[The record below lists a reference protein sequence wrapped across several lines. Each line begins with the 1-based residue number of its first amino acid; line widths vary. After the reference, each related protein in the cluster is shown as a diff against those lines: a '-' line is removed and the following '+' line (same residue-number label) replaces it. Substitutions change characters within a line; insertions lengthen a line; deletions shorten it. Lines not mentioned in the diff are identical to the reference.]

1 MNVTNHHAITNNVGS
16 STTFVQ
22 MVYDAAGPQ
31 FNANIVEKSPNPTA
45 QNFYDML
52 NAANQE
58 VWPNFQTHSQ
68 LSAIA
73 RMLHIKSEHRLSE
86 RCYDDLCQFLK
97 ELLPD
102 DNVMTDSFYETKK
115 LIKGI
120 GLPVYKIHTC
130 LNGCMIYWGDD
141 SELTQCK
148 FCDHARYRPQSINR
162 KKLVPYKKM
171 YYFPLTPRVQ
181 RLYPSEATAKSMR
194 WHDDHF
200 VEDGEMRHCYD
211 SLAWKHFNA
220 MHPSFAAESRNVR
233 LGLCTDG
240 FQPFGQSG
248 SQYSSWPV
256 ILTPYNLPQKCV

>member
-1 MNVTNHHAITNNVGS
+1 
-16 STTFVQ
+16 

-31 FNANIVEKSPNPTA
+31 FNANIIEESPNPTA

-58 VWPNFQTHSQ
+58 VWPNCQTHSQ

-73 RMLHIKSEHRLSE
+73 RMLHIKSEHRFSE
-86 RCYDDLCQFLK
+86 RYYDALCQFMK
-97 ELLPD
+97 ELLSD
-102 DNVMTDSFYETKK
+102 DNVMIDSFYETKK

-130 LNGCMIYWGDD
+130 LNGCIIYWGDD
-141 SELTQCK
+141 SELSQCK

-162 KKLVPYKKM
+162 QKLVPYKKM
-171 YYFPLTPRVQ
+171 YYFPLTPRLQ
-181 RLYPSEATAKSMR
+181 RLYALEATAKSMR

-211 SLAWKHFNA
+211 SPAWKHFNA
-220 MHPSFAAESRNVR
+220 MHPLFAAESRNVR

-240 FQPFGQSG
+240 FQPFE
-248 SQYSSWPV
+248 
-256 ILTPYNLPQKCV
+256 